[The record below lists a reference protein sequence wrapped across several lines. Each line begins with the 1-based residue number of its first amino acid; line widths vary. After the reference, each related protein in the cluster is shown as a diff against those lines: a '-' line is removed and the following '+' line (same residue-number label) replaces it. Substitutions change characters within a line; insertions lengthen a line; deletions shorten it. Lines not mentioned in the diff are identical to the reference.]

1 MVRVNYLF
9 FLLEKQKTRLENVK
23 IQNKD
28 NNVQVKTKKLDL
40 NNNVIESNKSSETNN
55 DQKIENEF
63 EKWNPIREHYES
75 VRNAYGFNEESME
88 AHKFGYGRIISTFFL
103 SYALNTFSLI
113 LETKPKPN
121 VCFNFRKNGKCYRD
135 RCPHLHETKDGNF
148 YLN

>member
-1 MVRVNYLF
+1 MIHVNYLF
-9 FLLEKQKTRLENVK
+9 FLLEKQKTRLENAK

-103 SYALNTFSLI
+103 SYALNTFYLI
-113 LETKPKPN
+113 FRDKTKT
-121 VCFNFRKNGKCYRD
+121 KC
-135 RCPHLHETKDGNF
+135 LF
-148 YLN
+148 